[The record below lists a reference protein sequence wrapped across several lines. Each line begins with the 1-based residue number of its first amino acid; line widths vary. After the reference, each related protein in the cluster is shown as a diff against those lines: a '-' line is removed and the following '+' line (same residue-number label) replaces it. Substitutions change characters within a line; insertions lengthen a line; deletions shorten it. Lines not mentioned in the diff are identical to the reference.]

1 MKGKVPEGVI
11 ERLPTYLNCLLQLEK
26 QGVDTVSSKR
36 VGEITG
42 INPAEIRRDLIYFGT
57 FGIKGVGYEVKY
69 LISKIQ
75 KILGSDKP
83 HQIALVGAGNL
94 GSAIASYDGLKKH
107 GFFLTAIFDQDSKKI
122 GSMIGDIVV
131 SDVID
136 LSEILKAK
144 KIDMAILAVPPSVA
158 QATANNLISAGVNVI
173 LNYTSIMIEAPGNV
187 QIHNSDPVNELLYT
201 LYYLSTRKL

>member
-1 MKGKVPEGVI
+1 MRPKVPEGVI
-11 ERLPTYLNCLLQLEK
+11 ERLPTYLNYLLQLQK

-36 VGEITG
+36 IGELTG

-69 LISKIQ
+69 LTDKLQ

-94 GSAIASYDGLKKH
+94 GSAIAGYDGLKKH
-107 GFFLTAIFDQDSKKI
+107 GFYISAIFDRDPNKI
-122 GSMIGDIVV
+122 GKKLGDTTV
-131 SDVID
+131 SDVAD
-136 LSEILKAK
+136 LKRILKEK
-144 KIDMAILAVPPSVA
+144 KIEMAILAVPPSVA
-158 QATANNLISAGVNVI
+158 QVIADSLVAAGVNVI
-173 LNYTSIMIEAPGNV
+173 LNYTSVMIETPSNV

-201 LYYLSTRKL
+201 LYYLSTRRL